1 MLLTYAREGAWIT
14 WAVLKVVALRI
25 WDRFLRLF
33 VGGIPLHAAQLEHAA
48 TLNALLGRSDVF
60 AVAADDEKRR
70 KSDEAALGAGGSG
83 TSRAWLTVDLNPGG
97 LLRLFCKL
105 PAATAFES
113 IFLEVFGV
121 YAFDRAATIFGVC
134 M

>member
-70 KSDEAALGAGGSG
+70 KSDEA
-83 TSRAWLTVDLNPGG
+83 D
-97 LLRLFCKL
+97 RLYADVLDADVFCWQAML
-105 PAATAFES
+105 
-113 IFLEVFGV
+113 
-121 YAFDRAATIFGVC
+121 DRARMHLAAGEWA
-134 M
+134 